1 MTRVLVVDDEPQI
14 VRGLRTNLRARG
26 YEVVTAPDGEE
37 ALATAARERPD
48 LAIVDL
54 GLPGH
59 RRRRRDRGHHGHGA
73 GCRSSCS
80 RPATRSRT
88 RSVPSTP
95 APTTT

>member
-54 GLPGH
+54 GLPGIDGVDVIEGI
-59 RRRRRDRGHHGHGA
+59 RAWSRMPILVLSARDQEPDKVRALDAGA
-73 GCRSSCS
+73 DDY
-80 RPATRSRT
+80 
-88 RSVPSTP
+88 
-95 APTTT
+95 